1 MNVLSLFSGIG
12 GIDVAVKLV
21 LPGAKT
27 VAYVER
33 DKYCQVLL
41 KARMNDGS
49 LDTAP
54 IIDDVRDASV
64 ASIPDIDIIIGGF
77 PCQPFSFAGLR
88 KEQQDERNLWPTFNE
103 LIRSVRPR
111 YVFLENVPG
120 ILTSRQ
126 HEAYIYTILKD
137 LNQGGY
143 DAEWGTIKASDIGAP
158 HKRERWFCL
167 AWRRDLA
174 DPHQERLQGGF
185 GYTGGKEREDGTSV
199 EHDRNDI
206 RSETGRSSRTLGNPT
221 SQWTRG
227 VSDTLETERSQQLD
241 GNTTSTSGVPLGN
254 TIDTGDT
261 SPEHG
266 ADRHRQTQ
274 EQDEH
279 QLSFAEL
286 TGSDFSMD
294 DTQYLGQDEPQESG
308 SIRQRGSSPSKEQ
321 KEPRQPTRPSGSSDR
336 HQQMADTT
344 SDGFDPSK
352 SGVIR
357 EDYESSSS
365 GEDAAEAGRHTPFTQ
380 LADTNSQGFQRTE
393 HRAFDDVATTDKGEL
408 ADTDSEGSQGI
419 RCTEQGEPCETSEAL
434 LQRNAFIEHEFPPGP
449 TDYDGWA
456 RVLSEMPEVE
466 PSFCIEADG
475 ISTSLVISRTQSL
488 KMLGNSVVP
497 QQVAAALTVLW
508 NRMVNA

>member
-1 MNVLSLFSGIG
+1 MNGLSLFSGIG

-21 LPGAKT
+21 LPDVKT
-27 VAYVER
+27 IAYVEK
-33 DKYCQVLL
+33 DASCQTVLR
-41 KARMNDGS
+41 ARMADGS
-49 LDTAP
+49 LDAAR
-54 IIDDVRDASV
+54 IIDDIRNMSDMEAEE
-64 ASIPDIDIIIGGF
+64 PIDIIFGGF
-77 PCQPFSFAGLR
+77 PCQPFSLAGKR
-88 KEQQDERNLWPTFNE
+88 KEADDDRNLWPEFINTITT
-103 LIRSVRPR
+103 LRPR

-120 ILTSRQ
+120 ILTSKQ
-126 HEAYIYTILKD
+126 HEPYILTILAD
-137 LNQGGY
+137 LYQGGY
-143 DAEWGTIKASDIGAP
+143 DAEWGTFKASDIGAP

-174 DPHQERLQGGF
+174 DPHQEGLQGGF

-199 EHDRNDI
+199 EYDRNDI
-206 RSETGRSSRTLGNPT
+206 WSETGRSSRTLGNA
-221 SQWTRG
+221 
-227 VSDTLETERSQQLD
+227 
-241 GNTTSTSGVPLGN
+241 
-254 TIDTGDT
+254 IDTGDT
-261 SPEHG
+261 SPGHG

-279 QLSFAEL
+279 QLSFAEP
-286 TGSDFSMD
+286 TGSDFDVADSTSERGERWRTGIEGKY
-294 DTQYLGQDEPQESG
+294 TQSEEGVSG
-308 SIRQRGSSPSKEQ
+308 WSS
-321 KEPRQPTRPSGSSDR
+321 TREL
-336 HQQMADTT
+336 ADPT

-380 LADTNSQGFQRTE
+380 LADTNSQRFQRAE

-408 ADTDSEGSQGI
+408 ADTSSEGSKGI
-419 RCTEQGEPCETSEAL
+419 RCTEQGEPCETSGAL
-434 LQRNAFIEHEFPPGP
+434 LQRNAFLEHEFPPGP
-449 TDYDGWA
+449 TDYEGWS

-475 ISTSLVISRTQSL
+475 ISKSLVISRSQSL

>member
-27 VAYVER
+27 IAYVER
-33 DKYCQVLL
+33 DKNCQVLL

-88 KEQQDERNLWPTFNE
+88 KENDERNLWPEFNRT
-103 LIRSVRPR
+103 IRSVRPR

-120 ILTSRQ
+120 ILTSRE
-126 HEAYIYTILKD
+126 HEGYIFTILKD

-143 DAEWGTIKASDIGAP
+143 DAEWGTIKASDVGAS

-174 DPHQERLQGGF
+174 DPHQEGLQGGF
-185 GYTGGKEREDGTSV
+185 GYDSGKEREDGTSV
-199 EHDRNDI
+199 EYDRNDI
-206 RSETGRSSRTLGNPT
+206 WSETGRSSRTLGNA
-221 SQWTRG
+221 
-227 VSDTLETERSQQLD
+227 
-241 GNTTSTSGVPLGN
+241 
-254 TIDTGDT
+254 IDTGDT

-279 QLSFAEL
+279 QLSFAEP
-286 TGSDFSMD
+286 TGSGFSV
-294 DTQYLGQDEPQESG
+294 
-308 SIRQRGSSPSKEQ
+308 
-321 KEPRQPTRPSGSSDR
+321 
-336 HQQMADTT
+336 ADTT

-365 GEDAAEAGRHTPFTQ
+365 GEDAAEVGRHSPFTQ
-380 LADTNSQGFQRTE
+380 LDDTISQRTQGSASGE
-393 HRAFDDVATTDKGEL
+393 HSAKQWTHDAIEEL
-408 ADTDSEGSQGI
+408 ANTTSEGSQGI
-419 RCTEQGEPCETSEAL
+419 RLEDQGEPCETSGAL
-434 LQRNAFIEHEFPPGP
+434 LQCKEFIEHEFPPGP
-449 TDYDGWA
+449 TNYEGWA

-475 ISTSLVISRTQSL
+475 ISKSLVISRSQSL

>member
-1 MNVLSLFSGIG
+1 MNGLSLFSGIG

-21 LPGAKT
+21 LPDVKT
-27 VAYVER
+27 IAYVEK
-33 DKYCQVLL
+33 DASCQTVLR
-41 KARMNDGS
+41 ARMADGS
-49 LDTAP
+49 LDAAR
-54 IIDDVRDASV
+54 IIDDIRNMSDMEAEE
-64 ASIPDIDIIIGGF
+64 PIDIIFGGF
-77 PCQPFSFAGLR
+77 PCQPFSLAGKR
-88 KEQQDERNLWPTFNE
+88 KEADDDRNLWPEFINTITT
-103 LIRSVRPR
+103 LRPR

-120 ILTSRQ
+120 ILTSKQ
-126 HEAYIYTILKD
+126 HEPYILTILAD
-137 LNQGGY
+137 LYQGGY
-143 DAEWGTIKASDIGAP
+143 DAEWGTFKASDIGAP

-174 DPHQERLQGGF
+174 DPHQEGLQGGF
-185 GYTGGKEREDGTSV
+185 GYDSGKEREDGTSV
-199 EHDRNDI
+199 EYDRNDI
-206 RSETGRSSRTLGNPT
+206 WSETGRSSRTLGNA
-221 SQWTRG
+221 
-227 VSDTLETERSQQLD
+227 
-241 GNTTSTSGVPLGN
+241 
-254 TIDTGDT
+254 IDTGDT

-279 QLSFAEL
+279 QLSFAEP
-286 TGSDFSMD
+286 TGSGFSV
-294 DTQYLGQDEPQESG
+294 
-308 SIRQRGSSPSKEQ
+308 
-321 KEPRQPTRPSGSSDR
+321 
-336 HQQMADTT
+336 ADTT

-380 LADTNSQGFQRTE
+380 LADTNSQRFQRAE

-408 ADTDSEGSQGI
+408 ADTSSEGSKGI
-419 RCTEQGEPCETSEAL
+419 RCTEQGEPCETSGAL
-434 LQRNAFIEHEFPPGP
+434 LQRNAFLEHEFPPGP
-449 TDYDGWA
+449 TDYEGWS

-475 ISTSLVISRTQSL
+475 ISKSLVISRSQSL

>member
-126 HEAYIYTILKD
+126 HEAYIYTILAD
-137 LNQGGY
+137 LYQGGY
-143 DAEWGTIKASDIGAP
+143 DAEWGTLTAAAIGAS

-206 RSETGRSSRTLGNPT
+206 RSETGRNSRKLAD
-221 SQWTRG
+221 SQRKRQPR
-227 VSDTLETERSQQLD
+227 SEPQEQPRQELLEGS
-241 GNTTSTSGVPLGN
+241 GSTVGN
-254 TIDTGDT
+254 TIDTRDT
-261 SPEHG
+261 SPGHG
-266 ADRHRQTQ
+266 VDRHRQTQ

-286 TGSDFSMD
+286 TGSDF
-294 DTQYLGQDEPQESG
+294 
-308 SIRQRGSSPSKEQ
+308 
-321 KEPRQPTRPSGSSDR
+321 
-336 HQQMADTT
+336 QMADTT

-380 LADTNSQGFQRTE
+380 LADTISQRTQGSASGE
-393 HRAFDDVATTDKGEL
+393 HSAEQWPYDAIEEL
-408 ADTDSEGSQGI
+408 ADTTSTGSQGV
-419 RCTEQGEPCETSEAL
+419 RLEDCETSGAL
-434 LQRNAFIEHEFPPGP
+434 LQCKEFIEHEFPPGP
-449 TDYDGWA
+449 TDYEGWT

-475 ISTSLVISRTQSL
+475 ISKSLVISRTQSL

>member
-27 VAYVER
+27 IAYVER
-33 DKYCQVLL
+33 DKNCQVLL

-88 KEQQDERNLWPTFNE
+88 KENDERNLWPEFNRT
-103 LIRSVRPR
+103 IRSVRPR

-120 ILTSRQ
+120 ILTSRE
-126 HEAYIYTILKD
+126 HEGYIFTILKD

-143 DAEWGTIKASDIGAP
+143 DAEWGTIKASDVGAS

-174 DPHQERLQGGF
+174 DPHQEGLQGGF

-206 RSETGRSSRTLGNPT
+206 WSETGRSSRTLGNA
-221 SQWTRG
+221 
-227 VSDTLETERSQQLD
+227 
-241 GNTTSTSGVPLGN
+241 
-254 TIDTGDT
+254 IDTGDT

-279 QLSFAEL
+279 QLSFAEP
-286 TGSDFSMD
+286 TGSGFSV
-294 DTQYLGQDEPQESG
+294 
-308 SIRQRGSSPSKEQ
+308 
-321 KEPRQPTRPSGSSDR
+321 
-336 HQQMADTT
+336 ADTT

-380 LADTNSQGFQRTE
+380 LADTNSQRFQRAE

-408 ADTDSEGSQGI
+408 ADTSSEGSKGI
-419 RCTEQGEPCETSEAL
+419 RCTEQGEPCETSGAL
-434 LQRNAFIEHEFPPGP
+434 LQRNAFLEHEFPPGP
-449 TDYDGWA
+449 TDYEGWS

-475 ISTSLVISRTQSL
+475 ISKSLVISRSQSL

>member
-27 VAYVER
+27 IAYVER
-33 DKYCQVLL
+33 DKNCQVLL

-88 KEQQDERNLWPTFNE
+88 KENDERNLWPEFNRT
-103 LIRSVRPR
+103 IRSVRPR

-120 ILTSRQ
+120 ILTSRE
-126 HEAYIYTILKD
+126 HEGYIFTILKD

-143 DAEWGTIKASDIGAP
+143 DAEWGTIKASDVGAS

-174 DPHQERLQGGF
+174 DPHQEGLQGGF

-206 RSETGRSSRTLGNPT
+206 WSETGRSSRTLGNA
-221 SQWTRG
+221 
-227 VSDTLETERSQQLD
+227 
-241 GNTTSTSGVPLGN
+241 
-254 TIDTGDT
+254 IDTGDT

-279 QLSFAEL
+279 QLSFAEP
-286 TGSDFSMD
+286 TGSGFSV
-294 DTQYLGQDEPQESG
+294 
-308 SIRQRGSSPSKEQ
+308 
-321 KEPRQPTRPSGSSDR
+321 
-336 HQQMADTT
+336 ADTT

-365 GEDAAEAGRHTPFTQ
+365 GEDAAEVGRHSPFTQ
-380 LADTNSQGFQRTE
+380 LDDTISQRTQGSASGE
-393 HRAFDDVATTDKGEL
+393 HSAKQWTHDAIEEL
-408 ADTDSEGSQGI
+408 ANTTSEGSQGI
-419 RCTEQGEPCETSEAL
+419 RLEDQGEPCETSGAL
-434 LQRNAFIEHEFPPGP
+434 LQRNAFLEHEFPPGP
-449 TDYDGWA
+449 TDYEGWS

-475 ISTSLVISRTQSL
+475 ISKSLVISRSQSL

>member
-27 VAYVER
+27 IAYVER
-33 DKYCQVLL
+33 DKNCQVLL

-88 KEQQDERNLWPTFNE
+88 KENDERNLWPEFNRT
-103 LIRSVRPR
+103 IRSVRPR

-120 ILTSRQ
+120 ILTSRE
-126 HEAYIYTILKD
+126 HEGYIFTILKD
-137 LNQGGY
+137 LNRGGY
-143 DAEWGTIKASDIGAP
+143 DAEWGTIKASDVGAS

-174 DPHQERLQGGF
+174 DPHQEGLQGGF
-185 GYTGGKEREDGTSV
+185 GYDSGKEREDGTSV
-199 EHDRNDI
+199 EYDRNDI
-206 RSETGRSSRTLGNPT
+206 WSETGRSSRTLGNA
-221 SQWTRG
+221 
-227 VSDTLETERSQQLD
+227 
-241 GNTTSTSGVPLGN
+241 
-254 TIDTGDT
+254 IDTGDT
-261 SPEHG
+261 SPGHG

-279 QLSFAEL
+279 QLSFAEP
-286 TGSDFSMD
+286 TGSDFDVADSTSERGERWRTGIEGKY
-294 DTQYLGQDEPQESG
+294 TQSEEGVSG
-308 SIRQRGSSPSKEQ
+308 WSS
-321 KEPRQPTRPSGSSDR
+321 TREL
-336 HQQMADTT
+336 ADPT

-380 LADTNSQGFQRTE
+380 LADTNSQRFQRAE

-408 ADTDSEGSQGI
+408 ADTSSEGSKGI
-419 RCTEQGEPCETSEAL
+419 RCTEQGEPCETSGAL
-434 LQRNAFIEHEFPPGP
+434 LQRNAFLEHEFPPGP
-449 TDYDGWA
+449 TDYEGWS

-475 ISTSLVISRTQSL
+475 ISKSLVISRSQSL

-497 QQVAAALTVLW
+497 QQVAAALVMLW
-508 NRMVNA
+508 ERMEE

>member
-21 LPGAKT
+21 LPEAKT

-33 DKYCQVLL
+33 DKNCQVLL
-41 KARMNDGS
+41 TARMNDGS

-88 KEQQDERNLWPTFNE
+88 KEQQDDRNLWPTFNE

-126 HEAYIYTILKD
+126 HEAYIYTILAD

-143 DAEWGTIKASDIGAP
+143 DAEWGTLTAAAIGAS

-167 AWRRDLA
+167 AWRRDL
-174 DPHQERLQGGF
+174 
-185 GYTGGKEREDGTSV
+185 
-199 EHDRNDI
+199 
-206 RSETGRSSRTLGNPT
+206 
-221 SQWTRG
+221 
-227 VSDTLETERSQQLD
+227 
-241 GNTTSTSGVPLGN
+241 GN

-261 SPEHG
+261 SPGHG
-266 ADRHRQTQ
+266 VDRHRQTQ
-274 EQDEH
+274 EQDEQ

-286 TGSDFSMD
+286 TGSGFSVAD
-294 DTQYLGQDEPQESG
+294 STSERGERWRTGIEGEQTQSEERVSG
-308 SIRQRGSSPSKEQ
+308 WGSA
-321 KEPRQPTRPSGSSDR
+321 R
-336 HQQMADTT
+336 
-344 SDGFDPSK
+344 
-352 SGVIR
+352 
-357 EDYESSSS
+357 
-365 GEDAAEAGRHTPFTQ
+365 
-380 LADTNSQGFQRTE
+380 
-393 HRAFDDVATTDKGEL
+393 EL
-408 ADTDSEGSQGI
+408 ADTISQRTQGSASGEHSA
-419 RCTEQGEPCETSEAL
+419 EQW
-434 LQRNAFIEHEFPPGP
+434 FINSDQTLVREVINHEFPPGP
-449 TDYDGWA
+449 SDYEGWT
-456 RVLSEMPEVE
+456 RMLREMPEVE

-475 ISTSLVISRTQSL
+475 ISETLVISRSQSL
-488 KMLGNSVVP
+488 KALGNSVVP

>member
-27 VAYVER
+27 IAYVER
-33 DKYCQVLL
+33 DKNCQVLL

-88 KEQQDERNLWPTFNE
+88 KENDERNLWPEFNRT
-103 LIRSVRPR
+103 IRSVRPR

-120 ILTSRQ
+120 ILTSRE
-126 HEAYIYTILKD
+126 HEGYIFTILKD

-143 DAEWGTIKASDIGAP
+143 DAEWGTIKASDVGAS

-174 DPHQERLQGGF
+174 DPHQEGLQGGF

-206 RSETGRSSRTLGNPT
+206 WSETGRSSRTLGNA
-221 SQWTRG
+221 
-227 VSDTLETERSQQLD
+227 
-241 GNTTSTSGVPLGN
+241 
-254 TIDTGDT
+254 IDTGDT
-261 SPEHG
+261 SPGHG

-279 QLSFAEL
+279 QLSFAEP
-286 TGSDFSMD
+286 TGSGFSV
-294 DTQYLGQDEPQESG
+294 
-308 SIRQRGSSPSKEQ
+308 
-321 KEPRQPTRPSGSSDR
+321 
-336 HQQMADTT
+336 ADTT

-365 GEDAAEAGRHTPFTQ
+365 GEDAAEVGRHSPFTQ
-380 LADTNSQGFQRTE
+380 LDDTISQRTQGSASGE
-393 HRAFDDVATTDKGEL
+393 HSAKQWTHDAIEEL
-408 ADTDSEGSQGI
+408 ANTTSEGSQGI
-419 RCTEQGEPCETSEAL
+419 RLEDQGEPCETSGAL
-434 LQRNAFIEHEFPPGP
+434 LQCKEFIEHEFPPGP
-449 TDYDGWA
+449 TNYEGWA

-475 ISTSLVISRTQSL
+475 ISKSLVISRSQSL

-497 QQVAAALTVLW
+497 QQVAAALVMLW
-508 NRMVNA
+508 ERMEE

>member
-88 KEQQDERNLWPTFNE
+88 KENDERNLWPEFNRT
-103 LIRSVRPR
+103 IRSIRPR

-120 ILTSRQ
+120 ILTSRE
-126 HEAYIYTILKD
+126 HEGYIFTILKD

-143 DAEWGTIKASDIGAP
+143 DAEWGTIKASDVGAS

-174 DPHQERLQGGF
+174 DTDSIGHRGWSNPERGTEQRIIQPEEQGRSPMG
-185 GYTGGKEREDGTSV
+185 
-199 EHDRNDI
+199 
-206 RSETGRSSRTLGNPT
+206 SETEGRSRTLGDTTGGWTGELQDKIQT
-221 SQWTRG
+221 SWTS
-227 VSDTLETERSQQLD
+227 VSDVNSS
-241 GNTTSTSGVPLGN
+241 GTSGTLG
-254 TIDTGDT
+254 DTGDT

-266 ADRHRQTQ
+266 VDRHRQTQ

-286 TGSDFSMD
+286 TGSDF
-294 DTQYLGQDEPQESG
+294 
-308 SIRQRGSSPSKEQ
+308 
-321 KEPRQPTRPSGSSDR
+321 
-336 HQQMADTT
+336 QMADPT
-344 SDGFDPSK
+344 SERGERWRTGIEGKYTQSEEGV
-352 SGVIR
+352 SGW
-357 EDYESSSS
+357 SS
-365 GEDAAEAGRHTPFTQ
+365 AR
-380 LADTNSQGFQRTE
+380 
-393 HRAFDDVATTDKGEL
+393 EL
-408 ADTDSEGSQGI
+408 ADTISQRTQGSASGEHSA
-419 RCTEQGEPCETSEAL
+419 EQW
-434 LQRNAFIEHEFPPGP
+434 FINSDQTLVREVINHEFPPGP
-449 TDYDGWA
+449 SDYEGWT
-456 RVLSEMPEVE
+456 RMLREMPEVE

-475 ISTSLVISRTQSL
+475 ISETLVISRTQSL

>member
-1 MNVLSLFSGIG
+1 MNGLSLFSGIG

-21 LPGAKT
+21 LPDVKT
-27 VAYVER
+27 IAYVEK
-33 DKYCQVLL
+33 DASCQTVLR
-41 KARMNDGS
+41 ARMADGS
-49 LDTAP
+49 LDAAR
-54 IIDDVRDASV
+54 IIDDIRNMSDMEAEE
-64 ASIPDIDIIIGGF
+64 PIDIIFGGF
-77 PCQPFSFAGLR
+77 PCQPFSLAGKR
-88 KEQQDERNLWPTFNE
+88 KEADDDRNLWPEFINTITT
-103 LIRSVRPR
+103 LRPR

-120 ILTSRQ
+120 ILTSKQ
-126 HEAYIYTILKD
+126 HEPYILTILAD
-137 LNQGGY
+137 LYQGGY
-143 DAEWGTIKASDIGAP
+143 DAEWGTFKASDIGAP

-206 RSETGRSSRTLGNPT
+206 RSETGRSRRTLGNPT

-274 EQDEH
+274 EQDEQ
-279 QLSFAEL
+279 QLSFAEP
-286 TGSDFSMD
+286 TGSGFSVAD
-294 DTQYLGQDEPQESG
+294 STSERGERWRTGIEGKYTQSEEGVSG
-308 SIRQRGSSPSKEQ
+308 WGS
-321 KEPRQPTRPSGSSDR
+321 TR
-336 HQQMADTT
+336 
-344 SDGFDPSK
+344 
-352 SGVIR
+352 
-357 EDYESSSS
+357 
-365 GEDAAEAGRHTPFTQ
+365 
-380 LADTNSQGFQRTE
+380 
-393 HRAFDDVATTDKGEL
+393 EL
-408 ADTDSEGSQGI
+408 ADTISQRTQGSASGEHSA
-419 RCTEQGEPCETSEAL
+419 EQW
-434 LQRNAFIEHEFPPGP
+434 FINSDQTLVREVINHKFPPGP
-449 TDYDGWA
+449 TDYEGWA

-475 ISTSLVISRTQSL
+475 ISEALVISRTQSL

>member
-27 VAYVER
+27 IAYVER
-33 DKYCQVLL
+33 DKNCQVLL

-88 KEQQDERNLWPTFNE
+88 KENDERNLWPEFNRT
-103 LIRSVRPR
+103 IRSVRPR

-120 ILTSRQ
+120 ILTSRE
-126 HEAYIYTILKD
+126 HEGYIFTILKD

-143 DAEWGTIKASDIGAP
+143 DAEWGTIKASDVGAS

-174 DPHQERLQGGF
+174 DPHQEGLQGGF

-206 RSETGRSSRTLGNPT
+206 WSETGRSSRTLGNA
-221 SQWTRG
+221 
-227 VSDTLETERSQQLD
+227 
-241 GNTTSTSGVPLGN
+241 
-254 TIDTGDT
+254 IDTGDT

-279 QLSFAEL
+279 QLSFAEP
-286 TGSDFSMD
+286 TGSGFSV
-294 DTQYLGQDEPQESG
+294 
-308 SIRQRGSSPSKEQ
+308 
-321 KEPRQPTRPSGSSDR
+321 
-336 HQQMADTT
+336 ADTT

-380 LADTNSQGFQRTE
+380 LADTNSQRFQRAE

-408 ADTDSEGSQGI
+408 ADTSSEGSKGI
-419 RCTEQGEPCETSEAL
+419 RCTEQGEPCETSGAL
-434 LQRNAFIEHEFPPGP
+434 LHRNAFLEHEFPPGP
-449 TDYDGWA
+449 TDYEGWS

-475 ISTSLVISRTQSL
+475 ISKSLVISRSQSL

>member
-27 VAYVER
+27 IAYVER
-33 DKYCQVLL
+33 DKNCQVLL

-88 KEQQDERNLWPTFNE
+88 KENDERNLWPEFNRT
-103 LIRSVRPR
+103 IRSVRPR

-120 ILTSRQ
+120 ILTSRE
-126 HEAYIYTILKD
+126 HEGYIFTILKD

-143 DAEWGTIKASDIGAP
+143 DAEWGTIKASDVGAS

-174 DPHQERLQGGF
+174 DPHQEGLQGGF

-206 RSETGRSSRTLGNPT
+206 WSETGRSSRTLGNA
-221 SQWTRG
+221 
-227 VSDTLETERSQQLD
+227 
-241 GNTTSTSGVPLGN
+241 
-254 TIDTGDT
+254 IDTGDT

-279 QLSFAEL
+279 QLSFAEP
-286 TGSDFSMD
+286 TGSDFDVADSTSERGERWRTGIEGKY
-294 DTQYLGQDEPQESG
+294 TQSEEGVSG
-308 SIRQRGSSPSKEQ
+308 WSS
-321 KEPRQPTRPSGSSDR
+321 TREL
-336 HQQMADTT
+336 ADPT

-365 GEDAAEAGRHTPFTQ
+365 GEDAAEVGRHSPFTQ
-380 LADTNSQGFQRTE
+380 LADTNSQRFQRAE

-408 ADTDSEGSQGI
+408 ADTSSEGSKGI
-419 RCTEQGEPCETSEAL
+419 RCTEQGEPCETSGAL
-434 LQRNAFIEHEFPPGP
+434 LQRNAFLEHEFPPGP
-449 TDYDGWA
+449 TNYEGWA

-475 ISTSLVISRTQSL
+475 ISKSLVISRSQSL